1 MSPYAPSDFKVFVWT
16 VFVCWIVVSKFCGVV
31 VWNLGDLKPSWIH
44 NKTSGI
50 NRAEK
55 VQIRPYI
62 NQGHLFAKKTWK
74 KRQLK
79 SNISS
84 RAAPSKPPN
93 QAGGGYVG
101 ICAGAYLGT
110 SWGYDLLP
118 VNVLDINHWDRGKTL
133 KCQLKT
139 TARGLQI
146 SPKLPKDFEIPYVNG
161 PLFEILDSSVES
173 LVDFESQLCG
183 KDGTYPQV
191 MRGSPAIL
199 AGPFGKGRVVL
210 LSLGQQNIAEFLG
223 PKNQSDQIIN
233 KSLTKNRPKYPVS

>member
-1 MSPYAPSDFKVFVWT
+1 MQQKIRFGQKKSRQFVRE
-16 VFVCWIVVSKFCGVV
+16 K
-31 VWNLGDLKPSWIH
+31 NH
-44 NKTSGI
+44 EKTTTEI
-50 NRAEK
+50 K
-55 VQIRPYI
+55 HIK
-62 NQGHLFAKKTWK
+62 QGC
-74 KRQLK
+74 
-79 SNISS
+79 
-84 RAAPSKPPN
+84 PPKPPN

-210 LSLGQQNIAEFLG
+210 LSLGRQNIAEFLG
-223 PKNQSDQIIN
+223 QTNQSDQIIN

>member
-1 MSPYAPSDFKVFVWT
+1 MEHTPKPLPTGYNGIPF
-16 VFVCWIVVSKFCGVV
+16 IVGQ
-31 VWNLGDLKPSWIH
+31 GDCFQPP
-44 NKTSGI
+44 KT
-50 NRAEK
+50 
-55 VQIRPYI
+55 
-62 NQGHLFAKKTWK
+62 H
-74 KRQLK
+74 
-79 SNISS
+79 
-84 RAAPSKPPN
+84 
-93 QAGGGYVG
+93 QAGGGYIG

-118 VNVLDINHWDRGKTL
+118 VNVFDINHWDRGRTL

-146 SPKLPKDFEIPYVNG
+146 SPNLPKDFAVPYVNG

-191 MRGSPAIL
+191 MRGSPAIV

-210 LSLGQQNIAEFLG
+210 LSLGHQNMTEF
-223 PKNQSDQIIN
+223 PCK
-233 KSLTKNRPKYPVS
+233 KSKS

>member
-1 MSPYAPSDFKVFVWT
+1 M
-16 VFVCWIVVSKFCGVV
+16 
-31 VWNLGDLKPSWIH
+31 
-44 NKTSGI
+44 
-50 NRAEK
+50 
-55 VQIRPYI
+55 
-62 NQGHLFAKKTWK
+62 K

-139 TARGLQI
+139 TARGLRI

-223 PKNQSDQIIN
+223 QKIKVT
-233 KSLTKNRPKYPVS
+233 KS